1 MRFSCIARPVIF
13 GLIFAITLIFPYL
26 AFGATRSPGSP
37 GRFRG
42 STVQRQPFFPHP
54 FNRFGFIGVDGLGG
68 DQVIIIQQFQS
79 PVATEPSEASENR
92 IYVQPQWV
100 DGGYGVQVLKPG
112 YWTAS
117 KQAAER

>member
-1 MRFSCIARPVIF
+1 M
-13 GLIFAITLIFPYL
+13 
-26 AFGATRSPGSP
+26 
-37 GRFRG
+37 
-42 STVQRQPFFPHP
+42 QRQHFFPRP
-54 FNRFGFIGVDGLGG
+54 FNRFGFIGVDEFGG
-68 DQVIIIQQFQS
+68 DQIIIIQQFQP
-79 PVATEPSEASENR
+79 PVATEPREPAENK